1 MFLVAGLLPDP
12 DEPFSPSLSHAHAW
26 ILAAVTEALQIAM
39 FCFQFGKDP
48 INSGMESVQLG
59 LLMLRMGFFVAM
71 AAIYLQPM
79 YAWSHIKLGET
90 DPLLGEI
97 AAKPVRD
104 AQHGGWLDYVVGFS
118 TLFPY
123 LWSVIPN
130 PPNIS
135 HFPHHANGNI
145 YRPSDSRRLQLRAVF
160 CFFLLILQ
168 RIVNIM
174 VPRQLGFVVASL
186 GSGTIPYKQLAI
198 YLVLRGLQGQQGVIG
213 SIRALLWISVSQS
226 TYRRLTSS
234 AFEHVLSL
242 SLEFHLGKRIGEVM
256 SALSKGSALNTFLDG
271 LIFQLFPMVAD
282 LWIAALYFLI
292 EFGAFYALIVI
303 SVTWLYLFVTIYM
316 AKYRGRARRE
326 MVNREREM
334 EAANRF
340 NGLIKSFQ
348 GAEYFVFFSLN
359 MLNATQNLLFT
370 AGVAIVCLLC
380 AYQISAD
387 MQKVSMFVTLITYLA
402 QLQAPLNFFGS
413 FYTQVQNNL
422 IDAERMLALVSLV
435 MTAETVLML
444 TAIQFKEKPL
454 IQDGDNAMPLNYCKG
469 KVEFKNINFAYDG
482 RRPALRDVSFVVEP
496 GTSTAIVGES
506 GSGKSTILK
515 LLFRFYDVAGGSVQ
529 VDGMDVRDMTIAS
542 LRSHLGVVPQ
552 DAILF
557 NDTVLYNLLYA
568 RPEATMEQV
577 YEACRAASIHDRIM
591 SFPDGYETKVGERG
605 LRLSGGEKQRITIAR
620 TFLRSPQILLLD
632 EATASLDSQTE
643 RQIQGAL
650 EKIAKGRTSITIAH
664 RLSTITKAD
673 QIIVLHQGRVVE
685 KGTHTELLSANGM
698 YSQMWEKQTKAK
710 VKADNENDG
719 NLLISPE

>member
-12 DEPFSPSLSHAHAW
+12 DEPFSPSLSHVHAW

-48 INSGMESVQLG
+48 ANSGMESVQLG

-71 AAIYLQPM
+71 TAIYLQPM

-123 LWSVIPN
+123 LWSVIAN
-130 PPNIS
+130 PPKQLS
-135 HFPHHANGNI
+135 FLLVMSQHTDRDTC
-145 YRPSDSRRLQLRAVF
+145 RPSDSRRLQLRAVF

-168 RIVNIM
+168 RVVNIL

-282 LWIAALYFLI
+282 LWIAAVYFLV

-334 EAANRF
+334 EAA
-340 NGLIKSFQ
+340 K
-348 GAEYFVFFSLN
+348 
-359 MLNATQNLLFT
+359 
-370 AGVAIVCLLC
+370 
-380 AYQISAD
+380 
-387 MQKVSMFVTLITYLA
+387 
-402 QLQAPLNFFGS
+402 
-413 FYTQVQNNL
+413 
-422 IDAERMLALVSLV
+422 
-435 MTAETVLML
+435 
-444 TAIQFKEKPL
+444 
-454 IQDGDNAMPLNYCKG
+454 
-469 KVEFKNINFAYDG
+469 
-482 RRPALRDVSFVVEP
+482 
-496 GTSTAIVGES
+496 
-506 GSGKSTILK
+506 
-515 LLFRFYDVAGGSVQ
+515 
-529 VDGMDVRDMTIAS
+529 
-542 LRSHLGVVPQ
+542 
-552 DAILF
+552 
-557 NDTVLYNLLYA
+557 
-568 RPEATMEQV
+568 
-577 YEACRAASIHDRIM
+577 
-591 SFPDGYETKVGERG
+591 
-605 LRLSGGEKQRITIAR
+605 
-620 TFLRSPQILLLD
+620 
-632 EATASLDSQTE
+632 
-643 RQIQGAL
+643 
-650 EKIAKGRTSITIAH
+650 
-664 RLSTITKAD
+664 
-673 QIIVLHQGRVVE
+673 
-685 KGTHTELLSANGM
+685 
-698 YSQMWEKQTKAK
+698 
-710 VKADNENDG
+710 
-719 NLLISPE
+719 